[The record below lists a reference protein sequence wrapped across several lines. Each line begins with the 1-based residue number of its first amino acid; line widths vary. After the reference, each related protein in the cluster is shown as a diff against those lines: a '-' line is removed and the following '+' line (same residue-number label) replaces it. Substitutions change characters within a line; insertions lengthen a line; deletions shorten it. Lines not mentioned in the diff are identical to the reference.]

1 MQKSFGR
8 RINKIRKEQGITSEA
23 LAVICGVNPVFIR
36 QIEGGTRTPSLPVFV
51 RICNALEMSPEY
63 FLQDELKENPHSC
76 DRRNHRIHFKTYPC
90 RTENGKNI
98 IQAMEISFQIRK
110 IRTCYFS
117 RFFVCLVQTQYH
129 RHEGGNEYEQIG
141 RTGI

>member
-1 MQKSFGR
+1 MVFRILRAENNNCKFTKGEMTVQKSFGR

-63 FLQDELKENPHSC
+63 FLQDELK
-76 DRRNHRIHFKTYPC
+76 
-90 RTENGKNI
+90 RTPIPATEKK
-98 IQAMEISFQIRK
+98 S
-110 IRTCYFS
+110 
-117 RFFVCLVQTQYH
+117 
-129 RHEGGNEYEQIG
+129 
-141 RTGI
+141 

>member
-51 RICNALEMSPEY
+51 RICNALEMSPGI

-76 DRRNHRIHFKTYPC
+76 DREEIIEYIFKIYPC
-90 RTENGKNI
+90 RTENGKKYY
-98 IQAMEISFQIRK
+98 SGHGKFLFR
-110 IRTCYFS
+110 
-117 RFFVCLVQTQYH
+117 
-129 RHEGGNEYEQIG
+129 
-141 RTGI
+141 

>member
-63 FLQDELKENPHSC
+63 FLQDELKEKPPFLQT
-76 DRRNHRIHFKTYPC
+76 REIIEYFKIYPC
-90 RTENGKNI
+90 RTENGKKYYSGHGN
-98 IQAMEISFQIRK
+98 
-110 IRTCYFS
+110 
-117 RFFVCLVQTQYH
+117 FFF
-129 RHEGGNEYEQIG
+129 R
-141 RTGI
+141 

>member
-8 RINKIRKEQGITSEA
+8 RINKIRKEQGIISEA

-76 DRRNHRIHFKTYPC
+76 DREEIIEYISKFTPAELKMA
-90 RTENGKNI
+90 KNI
-98 IQAMEISFQIRK
+98 IQAMEISFSDK
-110 IRTCYFS
+110 
-117 RFFVCLVQTQYH
+117 
-129 RHEGGNEYEQIG
+129 ED
-141 RTGI
+141 